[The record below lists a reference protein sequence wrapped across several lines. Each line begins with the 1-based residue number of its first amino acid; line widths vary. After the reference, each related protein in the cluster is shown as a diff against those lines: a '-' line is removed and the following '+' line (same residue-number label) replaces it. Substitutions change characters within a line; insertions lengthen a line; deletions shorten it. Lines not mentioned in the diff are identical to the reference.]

1 VPVHDDKF
9 RTIAASLAGGVTIVT
24 ASDSGGAP
32 RGLTSSAVC
41 SVSADP
47 PAMLV
52 CVDEHSNT
60 LSAIRD
66 SGAFAINVLAAG
78 RADLALRFA
87 SKSPNKFDDVAWVP
101 SRAARGVPVLVDDAI
116 ACAECLVIDEI
127 RGGDHWI
134 FVGSVEDGFAR
145 DDVPL
150 LYCRRTFAAWPQAD
164 ATVGSDA

>member
-24 ASDSGGAP
+24 ATDGSGAP

-41 SVSADP
+41 SVSAHP

-52 CVDEHSNT
+52 CVDESSNT

-66 SGAFAINVLAAG
+66 AGAFAINVLAAG
-78 RADLALRFA
+78 RQDLALRFA
-87 SKSPNKFDDVAWVP
+87 SKAHDKFSDVAWEP
-101 SRAARGVPVLVDDAI
+101 SEVANGVPVLVDDAV
-116 ACAECLVIDEI
+116 ACAECVVIDEF

-134 FVGSVEDGFAR
+134 FLGRVEGGFAR

-150 LYCRRTFAAWPQAD
+150 LYCRRTFAAWPQAG
-164 ATVGSDA
+164 AIVGSDA